1 MSVSAAAARLGE
13 ALSGAVHVQEPMA
26 RHTTYR
32 IGGPAAL
39 FCALEGV
46 HEVASALRILAEE
59 GVRWTIVGKGS
70 NLLVADTG
78 YDGAVLVLG
87 REFRRHVVEGDL
99 LRAGAASVVAH
110 LVQDAFGRGLSG
122 MSWAVGI
129 PGTLGGALAM
139 NAGTREGSV
148 GAVVDSVTLYSPE
161 QGLMLVR
168 GSDVAWEYRRSGLA
182 GRGIILE
189 AALRVSAGDPV
200 RVRSSMERLL
210 KERKTSQPLGSPS
223 AGSVF
228 MNPEGGSAGRLI
240 DEAGLKGARR
250 GGALVS
256 PVHANFIMNDGGATA
271 ADVMDLM
278 RTIQTT
284 VKAKT
289 GVDLRPEIRFLGD
302 FEGS

>member
-1 MSVSAAAARLGE
+1 VSVNAAAARLSE
-13 ALSGAVHVQEPMA
+13 ALSGAVRAQEPMA

-39 FCALEGV
+39 FCTLEGV

-59 GVRWTIVGKGS
+59 EVRWTIVGKGS
-70 NLLVADTG
+70 NLLVADAG

-110 LVQDAFGRGLSG
+110 LVQDAFGRGLTG
-122 MSWAVGI
+122 LSWAVGI
-129 PGTLGGALAM
+129 PGSLGGALAM

-148 GAVVDSVTLYSPE
+148 GAVVDSVTLFSLDR
-161 QGLMLVR
+161 GLMLVR

-271 ADVMDLM
+271 ADVMNLM

-302 FEGS
+302 FEGP